1 MNDGTAMAVARQR
14 QLDWLLDEVLA
25 GGGARARPV
34 ATSPRWR
41 WCAAAAALVA
51 VAALAFGLA
60 RDGEPDSGATPQKDA
75 PWTECHGPAG
85 LDAVP
90 GDTTSLRGF
99 DFDDAACARL
109 ARLTKLERLDL
120 SGMDVDARG
129 VARSLPIT
137 DAGVRHLGAL
147 TGLRWLSLGQCEH
160 VQGGSLA
167 VLEALPRLEHLDLHS
182 TRVDSA
188 AVERLARLP
197 NLRWLSLSY
206 CRRFHGRSLAAVA
219 SLPGLTHLELRGCT
233 TLAAAD
239 VLPLAKARSLRSL
252 DLRDCQGRYRGQ
264 TGGFDEPGAV
274 APDAEPREDGVG
286 ITDAVV
292 EALACLPLETLLL
305 GGCDSLTAAIGSSL
319 AKMTTLR
326 TLDLSELSHVEDRL
340 LTDLPAGLT
349 SLSLRDTP
357 SVQPSHLPPLPNLR
371 TLDVTGASVSAT
383 DVARLFAGRAIE
395 SLCLGGSDRS
405 PGLARGEVIVETL
418 QADVADVLAAQPT
431 LQRLSLR
438 ICSWLD
444 AAVMAK
450 LAALPL
456 QSLEL
461 DRCRADPRGLGALAK
476 NTTLQTL
483 RLRWCSDFDP
493 DGLQELASLPL
504 GELDL
509 TGTRGADDRVRDI
522 AARAWRGCLVTL
534 GNSSRFRTP

>member
-1 MNDGTAMAVARQR
+1 MNDGMAMTVARQR

-25 GGGARARPV
+25 GGGARARTV
-34 ATSPRWR
+34 LTSPRWR
-41 WCAAAAALVA
+41 WFAAAAALVA

-60 RDGEPDSGATPQKDA
+60 RDGEPDAGATPPQEA
-75 PWTECHGPAG
+75 PWRECHGPAG

-90 GDTTSLRGF
+90 ADTTSLRGF
-99 DFDDAACARL
+99 DFDDAACAKL

-137 DAGVRHLGAL
+137 DAGVRQLGAL

-239 VLPLAKARSLRSL
+239 VMPLAKAKSLRSL

-264 TGGFDEPGAV
+264 TGGFDEPGSV
-274 APDAEPREDGVG
+274 APDAEPREDGIG

-292 EALACLPLETLLL
+292 EALASLPLDTLRL
-305 GGCDSLTAAIGSSL
+305 GGCDSLTAAIGPSL
-319 AKMTTLR
+319 ATMTTLR
-326 TLDLSELSHVEDRL
+326 TLDLSELERIDDRVL
-340 LTDLPAGLT
+340 SLLPAGLV
-349 SLSLRDTP
+349 SLSLRDCR
-357 SVQPSHLPPLPNLR
+357 QLRAALPALPELR
-371 TLDVTGASVSAT
+371 MLDLTGIPVNAT
-383 DVARLFAGRAIE
+383 DVQRLFGGRTIE
-395 SLCLGGSDRS
+395 TICLGSGSVTLGPEATGQPEVV
-405 PGLARGEVIVETL
+405 PGQTNVTA
-418 QADVADVLAAQPT
+418 VLAAQRS
-431 LQRLSLR
+431 LRRLSLR
-438 ICSWLD
+438 GCSWLD
-444 AAVMAK
+444 AEAMAR

-456 QSLEL
+456 QEL
-461 DRCRADPRGLGALAK
+461 TLDHCRVDRRALGALSVSKTMLA
-476 NTTLQTL
+476 L

-493 DGLQELASLPL
+493 DGLQELGSLPL

-509 TGTRGADDRVRDI
+509 TGTHGADDRVRDI